1 MNFMKSQ
8 VLTRRYAQGLLNAIK
23 DKEEFESI
31 SAELQEFSQF
41 LSKEEKLLD
50 TLISAFLPAAKKTEI
65 AAKILEKTSL
75 KEKSQRFILLMVENN
90 RLPLLEEV
98 LKLLPLI
105 WNEEHGISTF
115 EVRSAVPLQP
125 AQKQRL
131 EKKLVQ
137 FEQRPVCLSYSID
150 PSLIGGF
157 SIRKGNIVYDV
168 SLLGD
173 LERLR
178 QKIYEG

>member
-1 MNFMKSQ
+1 MKSQ
-8 VLTRRYAQGLLNAIK
+8 VLTRRYAQGLINSVK
-23 DKEEFESI
+23 DKREFESI
-31 SAELQEFSQF
+31 RGELQEFFRF
-41 LSKEEKLLD
+41 LLEDKELLG
-50 TLISAFLPAAKKTEI
+50 TLTSAFLPTAKKSTI
-65 AAKILEKTSL
+65 TARVLEETSL
-75 KEKSQRFILLMVENN
+75 QERSRRFILLLVENN
-90 RLPLLEEV
+90 RLLLLEDI

-115 EVRSAVPLQP
+115 EVRSVVPLQE

-131 EKKLVQ
+131 EMKLIQ
-137 FEQRPVCLSYSID
+137 LEKRPVSLSYTID
-150 PSLIGGF
+150 SSLIGGL

-168 SLLGD
+168 SLQGD